1 MPPARP
7 QAPGWA
13 TARSARRRTA
23 RCQFERVKPGRPTRP
38 PHEGTR
44 PRPWLVMLIYPSGT
58 LAAALAVRC
67 TKQRPASR
75 PPHRRCQIKGQR
87 HGQLSGPGEK
97 CAHPAP
103 DLPVYDSGE
112 VFHAPSPIA
121 RGMVTG
127 HR

>member
-58 LAAALAVRC
+58 LAAALAGAQSSAPRPGRRTAAVR
-67 TKQRPASR
+67 SR
-75 PPHRRCQIKGQR
+75 AKGT
-87 HGQLSGPGEK
+87 GS
-97 CAHPAP
+97 
-103 DLPVYDSGE
+103 Y
-112 VFHAPSPIA
+112 
-121 RGMVTG
+121 RGW
-127 HR
+127 